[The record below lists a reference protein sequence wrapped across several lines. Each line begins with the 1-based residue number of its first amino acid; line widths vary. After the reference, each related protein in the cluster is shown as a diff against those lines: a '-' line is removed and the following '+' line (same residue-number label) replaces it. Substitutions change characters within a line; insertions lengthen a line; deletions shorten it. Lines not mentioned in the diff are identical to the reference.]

1 MSHRVMRPNRRGLL
15 GLVGVTC
22 LAGACALAL
31 PRTASAQPIP
41 EANGQGFDTHLFR
54 PSMDSKGFFHT
65 NGTDILGANDFSL
78 GLVIDYGRNLL
89 RVRDVGQSSP
99 QLINH
104 QFQGTFSFN
113 YGIANMLVLGLS
125 APVNL
130 ASGEAQFDNQNPPQ
144 PTVNAGQWSPNAFDS
159 QTLGFIAVHGKLRIL
174 RVERGFGLALA
185 TQVGV
190 PVTDAPRS
198 AGADPGFFIWPQL
211 IGEKRFFG
219 AGILKIGA
227 NAGFRAHSASGTQ
240 LDLRDGRFV
249 DGQRITY
256 GLGASVRVAEPV
268 DIVADTYGTFL
279 LGNADSAVKPSNEV
293 TGGLKIFIERNSY
306 LMLGAG
312 PRYTSGFEAADVRAF
327 VGFIFEPSIGD
338 RDGDGIKDDL
348 DKCPDEKEDFD
359 GFEDEDGCPEPD
371 NDHDGI
377 PDIKDKCP
385 NVPEDMDGDEDTDG
399 CPEPPKDGDRDHD
412 GIPDSRDKCP
422 DDPEDKDGFEDE
434 DGCPEPD
441 NDHDGIPDVKDLCP
455 NEPETFN
462 KFRDEDGCPDRGN
475 VVVEDNNIVILKKIQ
490 FKTGSAEILPES
502 NEILDAVSGTIK
514 DHPEFQ
520 LVEVAGH
527 ADERAPDAYNLQL
540 TQLRVNAVVA
550 ALVARGTPANKL
562 RSKGYGEYC
571 PEDPEHNEAAWEK
584 NRRVEFKI
592 VKTADGPTGVE
603 LGCKNAL
610 EKGVKPDPVP

>member
-1 MSHRVMRPNRRGLL
+1 MRSNLRDVL
-15 GLVGVTC
+15 GIAVASC
-22 LAGACALAL
+22 LAAAATLTVSSEA
-31 PRTASAQPIP
+31 RAQPIP
-41 EANGQGFDTHLFR
+41 ATNGTGFDSHLFR
-54 PSMDSKGFFHT
+54 PAMDSKGFFAT

-78 GLVIDYGRNLL
+78 GLVIDYGRNIL
-89 RVRDVGQSSP
+89 RLRDVGQESP
-99 QLINH
+99 QLITH
-104 QFQGTFSFN
+104 QFQGTFHFD

-125 APVNL
+125 APINL
-130 ASGEAQFDNQNPPQ
+130 SAGDAQFDKQNPPQ
-144 PTVNAGQWSPNAFDS
+144 ATVNPAQWSPNAFDS
-159 QTLGFIAVHGKLRIL
+159 QTLGYLALHAKLRVL
-174 RVERGFGLALA
+174 RVERGFGLAIS

-190 PVTDAPRS
+190 PITDAPRS
-198 AGADPGFFIWPQL
+198 GGADPGFFIWPQI
-211 IGEKRFFG
+211 IGEKRFIG
-219 AGILKIGA
+219 AGILKVGA
-227 NAGFRAHSASGTQ
+227 NVGFRAHSAGGTT

-249 DGQRITY
+249 DGQRVTY
-256 GLGASVRVAEPV
+256 GLGASVRVADPV
-268 DIVADTYGTFL
+268 DLVADTYGTFL
-279 LGNADSAVKPSNEV
+279 LGEADSAVKPSNEV
-293 TGGLKIFIERNSY
+293 TGGLKIFIERNSF

-312 PRYTSGFEAADVRAF
+312 PRYTKGFEAADVRAF
-327 VGFIFEPSIGD
+327 VGFVFEPSIGD

-348 DKCPDEKEDFD
+348 DKCPDEREDFD

-385 NVPEDMDGDEDTDG
+385 NIPEDMDGDEDTDG

-462 KFRDEDGCPDRGN
+462 KFRDEDGCPDRGG

-490 FKTGSAEILPES
+490 FKTGSAEILAES
-502 NEILDAVSGTIK
+502 NEILDAVSGTMK

-527 ADERAPDAYNLQL
+527 ADERAPDSYNLQL

-550 ALVARGTPANKL
+550 ALVARGTPSSKL
-562 RSKGYGEYC
+562 RSKGYGEFC

-592 VKTADGPTGVE
+592 VKTADGPTGVQ
-603 LGCKNAL
+603 LGCKNAV

>member
-1 MSHRVMRPNRRGLL
+1 MRSNLRGVL
-15 GLVGVTC
+15 GIGVAGFFAAAAT
-22 LAGACALAL
+22 LAV
-31 PRTASAQPIP
+31 PKEASAQPIP
-41 EANGQGFDTHLFR
+41 VTNGEGFDSHLFR
-54 PSMDSKGFFHT
+54 PAMDSKGFFAT

-78 GLVIDYGRNLL
+78 GLVMDYGRNLL
-89 RVRDVGQSSP
+89 RLKEGDGQDSP
-99 QLINH
+99 HLISH
-104 QFQGTFSFN
+104 QFQGTFHFD
-113 YGIANMLVLGLS
+113 YGLKNLVVVGIT

-130 ASGEAQFDNQNPPQ
+130 SSGDPQFNKANPPQ
-144 PTVNAGQWSPNAFDS
+144 ATVNPAQWSPNAFDS
-159 QTLGFIAVHGKLRIL
+159 QTLGYIALHAKMRLL
-174 RVERGFGLALA
+174 RVERGFGLAVS
-185 TQVGV
+185 TQVGL

-198 AGADPGFFIWPQL
+198 AGADPGFFIWPQV
-211 IGEKRFFG
+211 IMEKRFG
-219 AGILKIGA
+219 ASSTFKLGA
-227 NAGFRAHSASGTQ
+227 NVGFRAHNVSNTT

-249 DGQRITY
+249 DGQRVTY
-256 GLGASVRVAEPV
+256 GLGASVRVLEPV
-268 DIVADTYGTFL
+268 DLVADTYGTFL
-279 LGNADSAVKPSNEV
+279 LGAADSAVKPSNEV
-293 TGGLKIFIERNSY
+293 TGGLKIFVERNSY
-306 LMLGAG
+306 LMVGAG
-312 PRYTSGFEAADVRAF
+312 PRFTKGFEAADVRAF

-338 RDGDGIKDDL
+338 RDGDGIKDDV

-377 PDIKDKCP
+377 PDIRDKCP
-385 NVPEDMDGDEDTDG
+385 NVKEDFDGDEDTDG

-441 NDHDGIPDVKDLCP
+441 NDHDGIPDSKDLCP

-462 KFRDEDGCPDRGN
+462 KFRDEDGCPDRGG

-490 FKTGSAEILPES
+490 FKKGSAEILAES
-502 NEILDAVSGTIK
+502 NEILEAVAGTIK

-527 ADERAPDAYNLQL
+527 ADERAADSYNLQL

-550 ALVARGTPANKL
+550 ALVSRGTPGNKL
-562 RSKGYGEYC
+562 RGKGYGEYC
-571 PEDPEHNEAAWEK
+571 PEDPEHNEVAWEK

-592 VKTADGPTGVE
+592 VKSADGPTGVE
-603 LGCKNAL
+603 LGCKNAAS
-610 EKGVKPDPVP
+610 KGVKPDPIP

>member
-1 MSHRVMRPNRRGLL
+1 MRPNRRGLL

-279 LGNADSAVKPSNEV
+279 LGNGDSAVKPSNEV

-348 DKCPDEKEDFD
+348 DKCPDEKEDF
-359 GFEDEDGCPEPD
+359 
-371 NDHDGI
+371 
-377 PDIKDKCP
+377 
-385 NVPEDMDGDEDTDG
+385 
-399 CPEPPKDGDRDHD
+399 
-412 GIPDSRDKCP
+412 
-422 DDPEDKDGFEDE
+422 DGFEDE

>member
-1 MSHRVMRPNRRGLL
+1 MRLNSRRVLSLILSSGI
-15 GLVGVTC
+15 
-22 LAGACALAL
+22 AFGASAIL
-31 PRTASAQPIP
+31 PREAAAQPIP
-41 EANGQGFDTHLFR
+41 AGNGEGFDTHLFR
-54 PSMDSKGFFHT
+54 PAMDSKGFFAT
-65 NGTDILGANDFSL
+65 NGSDILGANDFSL
-78 GLVIDYGRNLL
+78 GLVIDYGRNIL
-89 RVRDVGQSSP
+89 RIRDGGQDAP
-99 QLINH
+99 HLISH
-104 QFQGTFSFN
+104 QFQGTFHFD
-113 YGIANMLVLGLS
+113 YGIANRLVLGIT
-125 APVNL
+125 APINL
-130 ASGEAQFDNQNPPQ
+130 TSGEAQFDKQNPPQ
-144 PTVNAGQWSPNAFDS
+144 PTVNPAQWSPNAFDS
-159 QTLGFIAVHGKLRIL
+159 QTLGYIAVHGKLRIL
-174 RVERGFGLALA
+174 RVERGFGLAIS
-185 TQVGV
+185 TQIGL
-190 PVTDAPRS
+190 PVTDAPKS
-198 AGADPGFFIWPQL
+198 AGADPGFFVWPQL
-211 IGEKRFFG
+211 IAEKRFG
-219 AGILKIGA
+219 ATGVFKIGT
-227 NAGFRAHSASGTQ
+227 NVGFRAHSVSTTAV
-240 LDLRDGRFV
+240 DLRDGRFV
-249 DGQRITY
+249 DGNRITY
-256 GLGASVRVAEPV
+256 GLGASVRVLEPV

-279 LGNADSAVKPSNEV
+279 LGQADSAVKPSNEV
-293 TGGLKIFIERNSY
+293 TGGLKLFLERNSY

-312 PRYTSGFEAADVRAF
+312 PRYTSGFEAADFRAF

-348 DKCPDEKEDFD
+348 DKCPDEREDFD

-371 NDHDGI
+371 NDQDGI

-385 NVPEDMDGDEDTDG
+385 NVKEDMDGDEDTDG

-462 KFRDEDGCPDRGN
+462 KFRDEDGCPDRGG

-490 FKTGSAEILPES
+490 FKTGSAEILAES
-502 NEILDAVSGTIK
+502 NEILDAVAGTMK

-527 ADERAPDAYNLQL
+527 ADERAPDSYNLQL
-540 TQLRVNAVVA
+540 TQQRVNAVVA
-550 ALVARGTPANKL
+550 ALVKRGTPANKL

-571 PEDPEHNEAAWEK
+571 PEDPEHNEVAWEK

-610 EKGVKPDPVP
+610 AKGVKPDPL

>member
-1 MSHRVMRPNRRGLL
+1 
-15 GLVGVTC
+15 
-22 LAGACALAL
+22 
-31 PRTASAQPIP
+31 
-41 EANGQGFDTHLFR
+41 
-54 PSMDSKGFFHT
+54 MDSKGFFHT

-89 RVRDVGQSSP
+89 RVKDVGQSSP

-144 PTVNAGQWSPNAFDS
+144 ATVNPGQWSPNAFDS

-279 LGNADSAVKPSNEV
+279 LGGADSAVKPSNEV

-502 NEILDAVSGTIK
+502 NEILDAVAGTIK

-603 LGCKNAL
+603 LGCKNAV

>member
-1 MSHRVMRPNRRGLL
+1 
-15 GLVGVTC
+15 VGVVED
-22 LAGACALAL
+22 
-31 PRTASAQPIP
+31 ASAQPIP
-41 EANGQGFDTHLFR
+41 ATNGEGFDTHLFR
-54 PSMDSKGFFHT
+54 PAMDSKGFFAT

-89 RVRDVGQSSP
+89 RVRDVGQDAP
-99 QLINH
+99 QLISH
-104 QFQGTFSFN
+104 QFQGTFHFD
-113 YGIANMLVLGLS
+113 YGIANRLVLGIT
-125 APVNL
+125 APINL
-130 ASGEAQFDNQNPPQ
+130 TSGEAQFDKANPPNA
-144 PTVNAGQWSPNAFDS
+144 TVNPGQWSPNAFDS
-159 QTLGFIAVHGKLRIL
+159 QTLGYIAVHGKLRIL
-174 RVERGFGLALA
+174 RVERGFGLAIS
-185 TQVGV
+185 TQVGL

-211 IGEKRFFG
+211 IGEKRFGNTGFF
-219 AGILKIGA
+219 KIGA
-227 NAGFRAHSASGTQ
+227 NAGFRAHNTTGTTV
-240 LDLRDGRFV
+240 DLRDGRFV
-249 DGQRITY
+249 DGNRITY
-256 GLGASVRVAEPV
+256 GLGASIRVLEPV

-279 LGNADSAVKPSNEV
+279 LGAADSAVKPSNEV
-293 TGGLKIFIERNSY
+293 TGGLKLFLERNSY

-312 PRYTSGFEAADVRAF
+312 PRYTSGFEAADFRAF
-327 VGFIFEPSIGD
+327 VGFVFEPSIGD
-338 RDGDGIKDDL
+338 RDGDGIKDDV
-348 DKCPDEKEDFD
+348 DKCPDEREDFD

-462 KFRDEDGCPDRGN
+462 KFRDEDGCPDRGG

-502 NEILDAVSGTIK
+502 NEILDAVAGTMK

-527 ADERAPDAYNLQL
+527 ADERAPDSYNLQL

-550 ALVARGTPANKL
+550 ALVKRGTPANKL

-610 EKGVKPDPVP
+610 AKGVKPDPL

>member
-1 MSHRVMRPNRRGLL
+1 MRSITRSVL
-15 GLVGVTC
+15 
-22 LAGACALAL
+22 ALAAL
-31 PRTASAQPIP
+31 GTLAFAGTANAQPIP
-41 EANGQGFDTHLFR
+41 AGNGEGFDTHLFR
-54 PSMDSKGFFHT
+54 PAMDSKGFFAT

-89 RVRDVGQSSP
+89 RVKEAGQDSP

-104 QFQGTFSFN
+104 QFQGTFHFD
-113 YGIANMLVLGLS
+113 YGIANRLVLGLS
-125 APVNL
+125 VPINL
-130 ASGEAQFDNQNPPQ
+130 ASGEAQFDKQNPPQ
-144 PTVNAGQWSPNAFDS
+144 ATVNPNQWSPNAFDS
-159 QTLGFIAVHGKLRIL
+159 QTIGYLSLHGKLRIL
-174 RVERGFGLALA
+174 RVEKGFGLALA

-190 PVTDAPRS
+190 PITDAPR
-198 AGADPGFFIWPQL
+198 AGGADPGFFVWPQL
-211 IGEKRFFG
+211 IGEMRFIG
-219 AGILKIGA
+219 PGLLKIGA
-227 NAGFRAHSASGTQ
+227 NAGFRAHKTSGTT

-249 DGQRITY
+249 DGQRVTY
-256 GLGASVRVAEPV
+256 GLGASMRVLEPV
-268 DIVADTYGTFL
+268 DLVADTYGTFL
-279 LGNADSAVKPSNEV
+279 ISDADSAVKPSNEV
-293 TGGLKIFIERNSY
+293 TGGLKIFVERNSY

-312 PRYTSGFEAADVRAF
+312 PRFTKGFEAADVRAF

-338 RDGDGIKDDL
+338 RDGDGIKDDV
-348 DKCPDEKEDFD
+348 DKCPDEREDFD

-371 NDHDGI
+371 NDKDGI

-385 NVPEDMDGDEDTDG
+385 NIPEDLDGDEDADG

-441 NDHDGIPDVKDLCP
+441 NDKDGIPDVKDLCP

-502 NEILDAVSGTIK
+502 NEILDAVAGTMK

-527 ADERAPDAYNLQL
+527 ADERAPDSYNLKL

-550 ALVARGTPANKL
+550 ALVARGAPSNKL

-603 LGCKNAL
+603 LGCKNAT
-610 EKGVKPDPVP
+610 EKGVKPDPIP

>member
-1 MSHRVMRPNRRGLL
+1 MRPNRRGLL

-89 RVRDVGQSSP
+89 RVRDAGQSSP

-130 ASGEAQFDNQNPPQ
+130 ASGEAQFDKQNPPQ
-144 PTVNAGQWSPNAFDS
+144 PTVNPGQWSPNAFDS
-159 QTLGFIAVHGKLRIL
+159 QTLGFIALHGKLRIL

-190 PVTDAPRS
+190 PVTDAPRA

-227 NAGFRAHSASGTQ
+227 NAGFRAHSTSGTQ

-279 LGNADSAVKPSNEV
+279 LGAADSAVKPSNEV

-359 GFEDEDGCPEPD
+359 GFEDVVGCPEPD

-502 NEILDAVSGTIK
+502 NEILDAVAGTIK

-520 LVEVAGH
+520 LVEIAGH